1 MNTNTDYI
9 YLDAADE
16 FEHDFFIRIMEW
28 LKEKADGSNFGFDW
42 DLYSFH
48 QRGSHCREV
57 RSGKKV
63 FKTSQ
68 VLRVFE
74 SVCYDLVF

>member
-28 LKEKADGSNFGFDW
+28 LKEKADGSNFGFD
-42 DLYSFH
+42 
-48 QRGSHCREV
+48 
-57 RSGKKV
+57 
-63 FKTSQ
+63 
-68 VLRVFE
+68 
-74 SVCYDLVF
+74 